1 MSEDRLITVAIYTY
15 EKAQIVKSLLESE
28 GIPVVIQNVN
38 LIQPVI
44 SSGVRVRIK
53 ETDLPHALTILETH
67 NTLFETPD
75 SGKTKKGGD
84 SRQHIVIPVDFSDYS
99 YKACSIGFDI
109 AHKIDATVTVLH
121 TYVIPYLPDAIP
133 ITDTFIGRE
142 EMEEFKSI
150 KENAHKQM
158 GEFFDKL
165 KASIAAG
172 ELPDINF
179 ECSVKEGVPED
190 EIRIMSRRVAPS
202 LIVMGTRGKGR
213 KDSELI
219 GSVTAEVIDSAR
231 VPVLAVPEN
240 THVGRCSDLKRLAFV
255 TSFDQRELVAI
266 DTFMRLFGEFDFDVV
281 FVNFLPDKADKINE
295 IQMQYLEKYFVK
307 HYPSKKCTCRFI
319 ATKDILEGVNDF
331 IKEENIDILSMTT
344 RRRSIFARLF
354 NPSIAHRM
362 IFHSDT
368 PLLVIPAKK

>member
-1 MSEDRLITVAIYTY
+1 MGEDRLITVAIYTY
-15 EKAQIVKSLLESE
+15 EKAQIIKSLLESE

-53 ETDLPHALTILETH
+53 ETDLPHALTVLEDH
-67 NTLFETPD
+67 NTLFDTD
-75 SGKTKKGGD
+75 KTVKTGK
-84 SRQHIVIPVDFSDYS
+84 SALNRQHIVIPVDFSDYS

-158 GEFFDKL
+158 CEFFDKL

-190 EIRIMSRRVAPS
+190 EIRIMSRRNAPS

-213 KDSELI
+213 KESELI

-231 VPVLAVPEN
+231 VPVLAVPED
-240 THVGRCSDLKRLAFV
+240 THVGRCNDIKRLAFV
-255 TSFDQRELVAI
+255 TNFEQQELVAI
-266 DTFMRLFGEFDFDVV
+266 DTFMRLFGEFDFEVV
-281 FVNFLPDKADKINE
+281 LVNFLSDKADKINE

-307 HYPSKKCTCRFI
+307 HYPSKKCQCRFI
-319 ATKDILEGVNDF
+319 ETKDILTGVNDF
-331 IKEENIDILSMTT
+331 IKDEKIDVLSMTT

-368 PLLVIPAKK
+368 PLLVIPSIK